1 MEEEEKQERTFE
13 EKVRKKESTVTE
25 TTKIAIKAEKLRW
38 MLLLLLLM
46 LMMLLLHRLALK
58 FVPNPFFVYTWDFAM
73 HTVHIHHSPTYT
85 HIWVRASEKK
95 LAREWRVC
103 VNIVSTQKS
112 TVNILV
118 LVLIIERKRS
128 GNLQTIA
135 TLNLTHVNII
145 PVRGKLENFQNTHA
159 DELYYTVVLGWELLI
174 YVYEKIECIRRHKKC
189 ITHSHTLTHTRG
201 SKWFY
206 DIMWV
211 IKISSRL
218 SATVM
223 DTKITLKQ

>member
-1 MEEEEKQERTFE
+1 
-13 EKVRKKESTVTE
+13 
-25 TTKIAIKAEKLRW
+25 
-38 MLLLLLLM
+38 
-46 LMMLLLHRLALK
+46 
-58 FVPNPFFVYTWDFAM
+58 M

-135 TLNLTHVNII
+135 TLNLTHVNI
-145 PVRGKLENFQNTHA
+145 
-159 DELYYTVVLGWELLI
+159 
-174 YVYEKIECIRRHKKC
+174 VYEPLQDQLNHYPSPREIGKFSK
-189 ITHSHTLTHTRG
+189 HTC
-201 SKWFY
+201 
-206 DIMWV
+206 
-211 IKISSRL
+211 
-218 SATVM
+218 
-223 DTKITLKQ
+223 

>member
-1 MEEEEKQERTFE
+1 
-13 EKVRKKESTVTE
+13 
-25 TTKIAIKAEKLRW
+25 
-38 MLLLLLLM
+38 
-46 LMMLLLHRLALK
+46 
-58 FVPNPFFVYTWDFAM
+58 M

-85 HIWVRASEKK
+85 HIWERASEKK

-135 TLNLTHVNII
+135 TLNLTHVNIVYEPLQDQLN

-159 DELYYTVVLGWELLI
+159 DKLYYTVVLGWELLI
-174 YVYEKIECIRRHKKC
+174 YVYKKIECIRRHKKC
-189 ITHSHTLTHTRG
+189 ITHSHEHTHR

-206 DIMWV
+206 DIYHV
-211 IKISSRL
+211 SY
-218 SATVM
+218 
-223 DTKITLKQ
+223 

>member
-1 MEEEEKQERTFE
+1 
-13 EKVRKKESTVTE
+13 
-25 TTKIAIKAEKLRW
+25 
-38 MLLLLLLM
+38 
-46 LMMLLLHRLALK
+46 
-58 FVPNPFFVYTWDFAM
+58 M

-85 HIWVRASEKK
+85 HIWERASGKKK

-135 TLNLTHVNII
+135 TLNLTHVNIVYEPLQDQLN

-159 DELYYTVVLGWELLI
+159 DKLYYTVVLGWELLI
-174 YVYEKIECIRRHKKC
+174 YVYKKNRMY
-189 ITHSHTLTHTRG
+189 TTSQKMHHTLTRT
-201 SKWFY
+201 Y
-206 DIMWV
+206 
-211 IKISSRL
+211 
-218 SATVM
+218 T
-223 DTKITLKQ
+223 